1 LILIAQPKL
10 RFLLAGREITT
21 TLTKDKREW
30 RKGRHYAVGV
40 RHNRTIC
47 RVILV
52 KVTDIGDELELT
64 IRLADVEAPRLLG
77 RTGGYVTDPAL
88 ALRDE
93 PEAVDVRSQE
103 RFTAA
108 ARERARE
115 HGKDPDRAL
124 RDGLLRELEAWEALT
139 GGVTDRERADT
150 IRGIRRQIAALDRKL
165 KAA

>member
-1 LILIAQPKL
+1 VILISKSKL

-47 RVILV
+47 RVLLV
-52 KVTDIGDELELT
+52 KITETGDELELT

-108 ARERARE
+108 ATARDDALRRERLKELQRLPLEERVRRLQAARQRQRI
-115 HGKDPDRAL
+115 DIS
-124 RDGLLRELEAWEALT
+124 REMRIIQQRL
-139 GGVTDRERADT
+139 ERAIDA
-150 IRGIRRQIAALDRKL
+150 I
-165 KAA
+165 